1 MVENAELSGNPK
13 EAADT
18 GGLNSQTE
26 TVLKRIIVPKSSSMM
41 MMMIRYTVE
50 RVEVPNRTV

>member
-26 TVLKRIIVPKSSSMM
+26 TVLKRIIVPKSSMM